1 METRANYVTVGIFT
15 LVAILSAFAF
25 VYWTAAVG
33 ERGETAQVRILIP
46 GSASGLG
53 RGSAILFNGVRVGD
67 IRRVYIDP
75 RNPAAAIADAE
86 IDRLTPITRST
97 QVDVGLAGLTGQAN
111 IELRGA
117 NLDEPSLL
125 DEADANNTVAELTAN
140 PSAVTNL
147 LESAQSIFRRA
158 DSVLTEFEGFATD
171 VRGPLVESARNAQ
184 RFSEAL
190 GRNAEGIDTFLAS
203 VSELSGTLARVSGQL
218 ESTLGAAETF
228 IAAIDPDRINAVV
241 SNVEEFTGDLRVAG
255 DGLANIMANVDR
267 ASESVA
273 ELTASAQGTFARVDG
288 AVANVEAII
297 GEVDPQVIGEVVAN
311 FSAASDTIRQ
321 AAADVSSVAETVSGR
336 SDDIDAII
344 SDARLLG
351 ERLNQASLRVD
362 SVLVRVD
369 DLLGS
374 GQADGVIADTRDT
387 LRSFRQVADTLNE
400 RIDSLLGSEETE
412 GLIADARQTLDAFR
426 GMANTIDARVD
437 DVLGSENTQ
446 GLIADASATLAAYRQ
461 VANTLNQQVGVISGN
476 LSRFTG
482 QGLREV
488 DGLVRDTRQ
497 SINRIERA
505 ITDLERN
512 PQRILGGGA
521 GEVRQFDG
529 RQRR

>member
-15 LVAILSAFAF
+15 LLAILAAFAF

-33 ERGETAQVRILIP
+33 ERGETATVRILIP

-117 NLDEPSLL
+117 NLDEPNLL
-125 DEADANNTVAELTAN
+125 AEAEAQGQTAELTAN

-147 LESAQSIFRRA
+147 LETAQSIFRRA
-158 DSVLTEFEGFATD
+158 DTVLTEFEGFATD
-171 VRGPLVESARNAQ
+171 VRGPLTQSARNAQ
-184 RFSEAL
+184 MFTDAL

-203 VSELSGTLARVSGQL
+203 VSDLSGTLSSVSGQL
-218 ESTLGAAETF
+218 QSTLAAAEEF
-228 IAAIDPDRINAVV
+228 ISAVDAGRV
-241 SNVEEFTGDLRVAG
+241 NQVMANVEEFTGDLRDAG
-255 DGLANIMANVDR
+255 DGLQQIMADM
-267 ASESVA
+267 S
-273 ELTASAQGTFARVDG
+273 TATG
-288 AVANVEAII
+288 AVA
-297 GEVDPQVIGEVVAN
+297 
-311 FSAASDTIRQ
+311 TITTR
-321 AAADVSSVAETVSGR
+321 AEGTMNTIDGVVSSVQGVVDQVDPEMVRELVSNFDQASAAIRGASSDVQNIAR
-336 SDDIDAII
+336 SINERSGDIDKII
-344 SDARLLG
+344 ADARLLG
-351 ERLNQASLRVD
+351 ERLNQAALRVD
-362 SVLVRVD
+362 GVIVRVD

-374 GQADGVIADTRDT
+374 GQTDGVIADTRET
-387 LRSFRQVADTLNE
+387 LQSFRQVANNLNA
-400 RIDSLLGSEETE
+400 RIDELLGTADTQ
-412 GLIADARQTLDAFR
+412 GLIADARVTLDSFR
-426 GMANTIDARVD
+426 QMADTIDSRVD
-437 DVLGSENTQ
+437 EVLGSAETR
-446 GLIADASATLAAYRQ
+446 GLIQDASATLAAYRQ
-461 VANTLNQQVGVISGN
+461 VADTLNARIGAITDN
-476 LSRFTG
+476 LSRFSG

-505 ITDLERN
+505 ITDIERN
-512 PQRILGGGA
+512 PQRILQGGA

>member
-1 METRANYVTVGIFT
+1 METRANYVIVGIFT

-25 VYWTAAVG
+25 VYWTAALG
-33 ERGETAQVRILIP
+33 ERGATASVRILIP

-67 IRRVYIDP
+67 VRRVYIDP

-117 NLDEPSLL
+117 NLDEPNLL
-125 DEADANNTVAELTAN
+125 DEAEASGAIAELTAN

-147 LESAQSIFRRA
+147 LETAQSIFRRA
-158 DSVLTEFEGFATD
+158 DTVLTEFEGFATD
-171 VRGPLVESARNAQ
+171 VRGPLTESARNAQ
-184 RFSEAL
+184 RFSDAL

-203 VSELSGTLARVSGQL
+203 VADLSGTLASVSGQL
-218 ESTLGAAETF
+218 QSTLGAAETF
-228 IAAIDPDRINAVV
+228 IAAIDPVRINAVV
-241 SNVEEFTGDLRVAG
+241 TNVEEFTGDLRVAG
-255 DGLANIMANVDR
+255 DGLAGIMVNAGR
-267 ASESVA
+267 ASEAVA
-273 ELTASAQGTFARVDG
+273 TLTEGALGTFARVDG
-288 AVANVEAII
+288 IVASAENVVA
-297 GEVDPQVIGEVVAN
+297 EVDPQAIGEVVAN
-311 FSAASDTIRQ
+311 FSSASDTIRQ
-321 AAADVSSVAETVSGR
+321 AAADISTVAESVSGR
-336 SDDIDAII
+336 TDDIDAII

-351 ERLNQASLRVD
+351 GRLNQASLRVD
-362 SVLVRVD
+362 SVLMRVD

-374 GQADGVIADTRDT
+374 GEADGVIADTRET
-387 LRSFRQVADTLNE
+387 LQSFRRAADTLNA

-412 GLIADARQTLDAFR
+412 GLVADARQTLEAFR
-426 GMANTIDARVD
+426 EMANTIDARVE
-437 DVLGSENTQ
+437 DVLGSENAQ

-461 VANTLNQQVGVISGN
+461 VAVTLNARVNAIADN
-476 LSRFTG
+476 LTRFTG

-488 DGLVRDTRQ
+488 EGLARDTRQ
-497 SINRIERA
+497 SINRVERA

-512 PQRILGGGA
+512 PQRLLQGGS